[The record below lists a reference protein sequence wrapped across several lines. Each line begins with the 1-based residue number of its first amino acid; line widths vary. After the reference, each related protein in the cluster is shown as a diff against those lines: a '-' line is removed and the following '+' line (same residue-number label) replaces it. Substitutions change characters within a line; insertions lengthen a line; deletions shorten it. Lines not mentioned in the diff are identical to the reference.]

1 MSLLGK
7 SENFSTFLLFLLYFH
22 FRELLYLRVENLT
35 LFSPSFFRCRGNIG
49 KIGGNSISCI
59 FHFSFWKKTKRELE
73 REGKFLDIFIP
84 VSLVPAPPWQGT
96 EERGA
101 GGMKGRER

>member
-84 VSLVPAPPWQGT
+84 VSLVPRRRGKGLKK
-96 EERGA
+96 EERG
-101 GGMKGRER
+101 G